1 MTYKGSE
8 EDRRF
13 VTLSAGELEQYLSSE
28 VLLWRI
34 KNTNLPLTPGNLL
47 LAMTRLCVVDDPEIN
62 TIVDRLHQLIDMR
75 RTAWEKKVSKELPMR
90 LKQWCNQVDEIQI
103 EGKLDASFVYQARTR
118 VILDLLLAEKHY
130 PDEKT
135 RLALAGADGKLG
147 LIAGQGEFIWD
158 EVLKDRFPENRHP
171 YLYLKDKERS

>member
-8 EDRRF
+8 DDRRF

-47 LAMTRLCVVDDPEIN
+47 LAMTRLCVVDDLEIN
-62 TIVDRLHQLIDMR
+62 TVVDRLHQLIDMR

-90 LKQWCNQVDEIQI
+90 LKQWGNQVDEILN
-103 EGKLDASFVYQARTR
+103 EGKLDASYVYQVRTR
-118 VILDLLLAEKHY
+118 VIIDLLLEEKHY
-130 PDEKT
+130 PDEQT
-135 RLALAGADGKLG
+135 RLALAGVDGKLN
-147 LIAGQGEFIWD
+147 LIAEKGEFIWD
-158 EVLKDRFPENRHP
+158 EVLKDRFPDNRHP
-171 YLYLKDKERS
+171 SLYLKDKRQL